1 MKARNTLVLILA
13 LVFGL
18 SAALGVNLY
27 LRHTGGQPAVA
38 MDQIVITTSDVPR
51 GVTVLPSHVKLRD
64 WPRDHVP
71 PGAAQRIEDVQGRV
85 ASSAMVKGEVVLE
98 NKLSSRDAGRGLAA
112 MVPAGMRAFTIHTPH
127 IASGVAGFVLP
138 GNKVDVLL
146 TISTNDAASGGAIT
160 TTFLQNLEILAVD
173 QRLNPPSENKVDYR
187 MLQSV
192 TLLVTP
198 EQAAKLDLAQSRGT
212 LHLAL
217 RNPEDTSAANTRPAT
232 VTDLLVSEKA
242 EGTSPR
248 VEKTEPP
255 APKPPEKPPEVV
267 SRPREEPPLW
277 LQIRT
282 LRNTT
287 PGVVLLEQEAP
298 HRVP

>member
-1 MKARNTLVLILA
+1 MKSRNIVVLILA

-18 SAALGVNLY
+18 SAAVGVNLY
-27 LRHTGGQPAVA
+27 LRHSGESRVVDLGEV
-38 MDQIVITTSDVPR
+38 VVTTADIPR
-51 GVTVLPSHVKLRD
+51 GITVTPAHLKVRE

-71 PGAAQRIEDVQGRV
+71 PGALKRVEDAQGRV
-85 ASSAMVKGEVVLE
+85 ASGAMVKGEVVLE
-98 NKLSSRDAGRGLAA
+98 NKLSSKDAGRGLAA
-112 MVPAGMRAFTIHTPH
+112 MVPAGMRAFTIHMPQ

-146 TISTNDAASGGAIT
+146 TMSTSDSSSGGAVT
-160 TTFLQNLEILAVD
+160 LTLLQNLEILAVD

-198 EQAAKLDLAQSRGT
+198 DQASRLDLAQSRGT

-217 RNPEDTSAANTRPAT
+217 RNPEDTSPANARPAT
-232 VTDLLVSEKA
+232 LTDLLAHTERPDA
-242 EGTSPR
+242 TAGR
-248 VEKTEPP
+248 V
-255 APKPPEKPPEVV
+255 PEKQPETVKGPETVPPPPPVV
-267 SRPREEPPLW
+267 EEPVW

-282 LRNTT
+282 LRNTSS
-287 PGVVLLEQEAP
+287 GVVILEQQP
-298 HRVP
+298 VRRIP